1 MFQKL
6 KSEYLSWMMLIGAFF
21 LLLDIFFFNRG
32 SIFSLIVAAGMIYLG
47 RKWMPKTSG
56 KLLLGAGIIF
66 LAINALN
73 MLVIKFFFLALL
85 GVYIYQY
92 AQRKKHPEKITPI
105 IHSEQERT
113 ANKVTAKPL
122 FQNRLFGGHK
132 TPDHVYEWNDIN
144 IFNGI
149 GDSVIDLSYTVL
161 PKGESVIFIRNVM
174 GKITILVP
182 YDIEISV
189 HHSVLFGN
197 ARIFDYEE
205 NALFN
210 RLLTVHTEDYEHAK
224 HKVKIFTST
233 MIGDIEVK
241 RV

>member
-122 FQNRLFGGHK
+122 FQNRLFGGQK

>member
-1 MFQKL
+1 
-6 KSEYLSWMMLIGAFF
+6 
-21 LLLDIFFFNRG
+21 
-32 SIFSLIVAAGMIYLG
+32 
-47 RKWMPKTSG
+47 MPKTSG

-122 FQNRLFGGHK
+122 FQNRLFGGQK

>member
-1 MFQKL
+1 MLQRL
-6 KSEYLSWMMLIGAFF
+6 KSDHLSWIILIGAFL
-21 LLLDIFFFNRG
+21 LLLDVFFFNRG

-122 FQNRLFGGHK
+122 FQNRLFGGQK

>member
-1 MFQKL
+1 MHKL
-6 KSEYLSWMMLIGAFF
+6 KSDYLSWILLIGAFF

-47 RKWMPKTSG
+47 RTWLPNTSG
-56 KLLLGAGIIF
+56 KLMLGAGIVF
-66 LAINALN
+66 LALNALN

-92 AQRKKHPEKITPI
+92 SQRKKKPEKIIPNI
-105 IHSEQERT
+105 QLSGAQT
-113 ANKVTAKPL
+113 AKQVTSKPL
-122 FQNRLFGGHK
+122 FQNKLFGGQK
-132 TPDHVYEWNDIN
+132 TPDHEYEWNDIN
-144 IFNGI
+144 IHTGF

-161 PKGESVIFIRNVM
+161 PKDESVIFIRNMV

-182 YDIEISV
+182 YDIEMSV
-189 HHSVLFGN
+189 HHSVLFGS
-197 ARIFDYEE
+197 ARILDYEE
-205 NALFN
+205 NGLFN
-210 RLLTVHTEDYEHAK
+210 RVTTIHTEDYEHAK
-224 HKVKIFTST
+224 QKVKIFTSV

>member
-6 KSEYLSWMMLIGAFF
+6 KSDYLSWIMLIGAFF

-32 SIFSLIVAAGMIYLG
+32 SIFSLAVASGMIYLG
-47 RKWMPKTSG
+47 KKWLPRMRG
-56 KLLLGAGIIF
+56 KLMLAAGIIF
-66 LAINALN
+66 LALNALN
-73 MLVIKFFFLALL
+73 MLVIKFLFLALL
-85 GVYIYQY
+85 GVYIFQY
-92 AQRKKHPEKITPI
+92 AQRKKNPDKTTPI
-105 IHSEQERT
+105 ILPAQERS
-113 ANKVTAKPL
+113 AKQVTAKPL
-122 FQNRLFGGHK
+122 FQNRLFGGQK

-144 IFNGI
+144 IYSGF

-174 GKITILVP
+174 GKVTILVP
-182 YDIEISV
+182 YDIEVSV
-189 HHSVLFGN
+189 HHSVLFGS

-205 NALFN
+205 SALFN
-210 RLLTVHTEDYEHAK
+210 RLLTIHTKDYDHVK
-224 HKVKIFTST
+224 QKVKIFTST

>member
-6 KSEYLSWMMLIGAFF
+6 KSDYLSWIMLIGAFF

-47 RKWMPKTSG
+47 RKWLPKMRG
-56 KLLLGAGIIF
+56 KLLFAAGIIF
-66 LAINALN
+66 LAVNALN
-73 MLVIKFFFLALL
+73 MLVIKFLFLALL

-92 AQRKKHPEKITPI
+92 AQRKKHPDKITPI
-105 IHSEQERT
+105 IHQAQKRS
-113 ANKVTAKPL
+113 ANIVAAKPL
-122 FQNRLFGGHK
+122 FQNRLFGGQK

-144 IFNGI
+144 IYNGF

-161 PKGESVIFIRNVM
+161 PKGESVIFIRSVM
-174 GKITILVP
+174 GKVTILVP

-189 HHSVLFGN
+189 HHSVLFGSV
-197 ARIFDYEE
+197 RIFDYEE
-205 NALFN
+205 CALFN
-210 RLLTVHTEDYEHAK
+210 KLLTIHTEDYEHAK
-224 HKVKIFTST
+224 QKVKIFTST